1 MINLGSSHHPNRL
14 WRWVMFV
21 AAGLVFSNVQSLAE
35 TPAPGKA
42 PPGFVAGYLAKEA
55 LPDSLTLLPPP
66 PATGSAAQARDEEA
80 AKTALALNGT
90 PRWNLATQDADIS
103 FPNVAGTFS
112 CALDAPVTE
121 ADTPH
126 LYVLLRRSMTDAGL
140 ATFAAK
146 EAYQRLRP
154 FQVNNQPICSP
165 ESKKRLEDN
174 GAYPSGHA
182 SLGWAW
188 ALILSEIAPERT
200 NAILAR
206 GSAFGDSRSICNV
219 HWESD
224 VAGGRLIGAGVVA
237 RLHAEPAFLA
247 ELAAARAEL
256 VAVRTKKLGA
266 TRNCMAEA
274 EAMAIHP

>member
-1 MINLGSSHHPNRL
+1 MTNPGYRHRNGLRRL
-14 WRWVMFV
+14 VIC
-21 AAGLVFSNVQSLAE
+21 AAGALMFSNVQSLGEA
-35 TPAPGKA
+35 PAPDKM
-42 PPGFVAGYLAKEA
+42 PPGFVAGYLPKEA
-55 LPDSLTLLPPP
+55 LPDSLALLPPP

-80 AKTALALNGT
+80 AKNALALNGT
-90 PRWNLATQDADIS
+90 PRWNLAALDADLS
-103 FPNVAGTFS
+103 FPNAAGTFS

-140 ATFAAK
+140 ATYAAK
-146 EAYQRLRP
+146 DAYKRARP
-154 FQVNNQPICSP
+154 FMVNNQPICSP
-165 ESKKRLEDN
+165 EYRKRLEDN

-224 VAGGRLIGAGVVA
+224 VAGGRLVGAGVVA
-237 RLHAEPAFLA
+237 RLHAEAAFRADLEA
-247 ELAAARAEL
+247 ARKELAA
-256 VAVRTKKLGA
+256 VRSKKLGA
-266 TRNCMAEA
+266 TRDCRAEA
-274 EAMAIHP
+274 GAMAIHP